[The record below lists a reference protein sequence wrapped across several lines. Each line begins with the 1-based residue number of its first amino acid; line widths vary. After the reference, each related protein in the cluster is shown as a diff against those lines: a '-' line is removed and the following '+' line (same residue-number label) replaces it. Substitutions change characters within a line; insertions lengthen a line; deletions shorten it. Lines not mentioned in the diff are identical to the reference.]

1 MASGH
6 GRLPPP
12 FGVPSPPCP
21 FGATIEAAEWCQL
34 RTGEGSSPRTAEMGL
49 RASEKKRAAPSAPR
63 SGPPAATLFGGLRPR
78 SLRVHDP
85 CKEVGHGSRLGF
97 PGRRLPRG
105 PPAPGN
111 VARGLQVLPR
121 QAEFARGGGYLPEGE
136 GSWAWTRR
144 NLVCGRPGSRRR
156 SAAQAGVAVL
166 LPHDSLGAEVQCAAR
181 STHGIVPPGKTHSP
195 SPPGLSYQRG
205 RRCCSNRIS
214 NAQNFSANEGCPPER
229 VSLATEGAGRFAGR
243 SPPLVE

>member
-1 MASGH
+1 M
-6 GRLPPP
+6 
-12 FGVPSPPCP
+12 
-21 FGATIEAAEWCQL
+21 
-34 RTGEGSSPRTAEMGL
+34 
-49 RASEKKRAAPSAPR
+49 AAPSAPR
-63 SGPPAATLFGGLRPR
+63 SGPPAATLSGGLRPG

-85 CKEVGHGSRLGF
+85 CNEARHGSRLGF
-97 PGRRLPRG
+97 PGRR
-105 PPAPGN
+105 PPGDPAAPGN
-111 VARGLQVLPR
+111 VARGVPVLPKQQDGCLR
-121 QAEFARGGGYLPEGE
+121 EGE

-156 SAAQAGVAVL
+156 SAAQAGVAILV
-166 LPHDSLGAEVQCAAR
+166 PHDSLGAEVQCAAR

>member
-1 MASGH
+1 M
-6 GRLPPP
+6 L
-12 FGVPSPPCP
+12 VSPPA
-21 FGATIEAAEWCQL
+21 G
-34 RTGEGSSPRTAEMGL
+34 
-49 RASEKKRAAPSAPR
+49 EKKEQHLQAPPSW
-63 SGPPAATLFGGLRPR
+63 PPAATLSGGLRPG

-85 CKEVGHGSRLGF
+85 CE
-97 PGRRLPRG
+97 GRRARIAPRFPRPSPAEG
-105 PPAPGN
+105 P
-111 VARGLQVLPR
+111 RRSR
-121 QAEFARGGGYLPEGE
+121 QCRSGPTGAAEATRIRGGGCLREGE
-136 GSWAWTRR
+136 GRWAWTRR